1 MVCRLPRARYFY
13 LVDSWVSFAGTVVT
27 IHQDTKLDFTNPI
40 TERLRQRD
48 TGLRTTADASLLVES
63 LLDLGDCVCVG
74 CYRSIAEFSFC

>member
-1 MVCRLPRARYFY
+1 MVCDLPRVLYFR
-13 LVDSWVSFAGTVVT
+13 LTDKGPCIGTVLT

-63 LLDLGDCVCVG
+63 LLDLGMCT
-74 CYRSIAEFSFC
+74 RFSHSSRVNPYPC

>member
-1 MVCRLPRARYFY
+1 MVCNLPRVLY
-13 LVDSWVSFAGTVVT
+13 SWLSDKGPCLGTVLT

-63 LLDLGDCVCVG
+63 LLDLGMCTRVSCSSHVNSYS
-74 CYRSIAEFSFC
+74 C